1 MSAVPKPFN
10 INEAINEIFAPVKK
24 PSRFERLSMLCD
36 EIAMFRP
43 TYEEAM
49 DIASSLEQGLQSRF
63 NDDLSSDVLTDFRN
77 LNGSLDESDT
87 ILLRQTYEPDPYNSE
102 DQDNK

>member
-49 DIASSLEQGLQSRF
+49 DIASSLEQGLQSRL
-63 NDDLSSDVLTDFRN
+63 NDGLPPDVLTDFKN
-77 LNGSLDESDT
+77 LCESMDEADA
-87 ILLRQTYEPDPYNSE
+87 ILVRQTYEPDAYNTE
-102 DQDNK
+102 DQDNR